1 MPEQIIVGMS
11 GGVDSSV
18 TALLLREQG
27 IAAAGL
33 FMKNWN
39 EDDGSS
45 WCTARQDRQDARSVC
60 TVLGIPLHSVNLADE
75 YRQEVFGDFLREYR
89 AGATPNPDV
98 HCNERIK
105 FKAFLQRARQ
115 LGAERIATGHYARLR
130 ERDGEYRLCKARDAN
145 KDQSY
150 FLYRL
155 NQSQLAQSLFPLG
168 ELHKR
173 EVRARARQAG
183 FRNHAKKDST
193 GICFIGERPFRD
205 FLGRYLA
212 PQPGPIVTPEGRCI
226 GEHQGLWFCTLGQR
240 QGLGIGGVR
249 GARQAPWYVAGKDLA
264 QNTLYVVQGRDHPL
278 LFSRQLSARRCHWI
292 GKPPDPGQVCGAR
305 IRHRQ
310 AEQRCTVAERSG
322 TRCTL
327 RFACAQRAA
336 APGQSVVLYE
346 GETCLGGGII
356 DHTDQTG
363 PGKGARVG

>member
-1 MPEQIIVGMS
+1 MSEQIIVGMS

-18 TALLLREQG
+18 TTLLLKEQG
-27 IAAAGL
+27 NEVAGL

-39 EDDGSS
+39 EDDGTS

-60 TVLGIPLHSVNLADE
+60 ATLGISLHTVNLAEE
-75 YRQEVFGDFLREYR
+75 YWQEVFTGFIEQYR
-89 AGATPNPDV
+89 AGATPNPDI

-105 FKAFLQRARQ
+105 FRAFLQQARQ

-130 ERDGEYRLCKARDAN
+130 ERDGEYRLCKARDAD

-155 NQSQLAQSLFPLG
+155 NQTQLAQSLFPLG
-168 ELHKR
+168 ELHKHA
-173 EVRARARQAG
+173 VRTRARQAG
-183 FRNHAKKDST
+183 FCNHAKKDST

-205 FLGRYLA
+205 FLRRWLS

-249 GARQAPWYVAGKDLA
+249 GAREAPWYVAGKDLEK
-264 QNTLYVVQGRDHPL
+264 NTLYVVQGHDHPL

-292 GKPPDPGQVCGAR
+292 GEPPDPGQICGAR
-305 IRHRQ
+305 VRHRQ
-310 AEQRCTVAERSG
+310 ADQHCTVVERAG

-327 RFACAQRAA
+327 RFANAQRAVT
-336 APGQSVVLYE
+336 PGQSVVLYA
-346 GETCLGGGII
+346 GEICLGGGII

-363 PGKGARVG
+363 LGEGLQVG